1 MRRPALIVSD
11 LDGTLLQPNTAAFE
25 PRVLDVVKRLLD
37 AGIPFMPASGRQ
49 YPSVRQMFGHLAERL
64 SFVCENGVVAYVDG
78 NLIHRA
84 TLDYNLGR
92 EIVRSIQS
100 RNGCETMVSGLQTY
114 YISSESTSFLRY
126 LEDNCGFA
134 VTCTDDLENIGE
146 PYGKISA
153 FYPDGIGDDLRFW
166 LERFS
171 GKCTVTTSSDKWL
184 DMMPTGV
191 NKATA
196 LAVVLEHLG
205 IDPADVVAFGD
216 AENDVEMLQLVGCPV
231 AKEGGAPSALA
242 SARYVTSD
250 VVSSLACILDGLEP
264 GVAVETFVSGV

>member
-1 MRRPALIVSD
+1 MRYIAGVRPALIISD

-25 PRVLDVVKRLLD
+25 PRVLDVVERLLD

-64 SFVCENGVVAYVDG
+64 SFVCDNGVVAYVDG
-78 NLIHRA
+78 KLIQRA
-84 TLDYNLGR
+84 TLDYDLGL
-92 EIVRSIQS
+92 EIVRSIQDCGS
-100 RNGCETMVSGLQTY
+100 CEAMVSGLETY
-114 YISSESTSFLRY
+114 YISSKSTWFLRY
-126 LEDNCGFA
+126 LEDSCGFA

-153 FYPDGIGDDLRFW
+153 FYPDGIGDDLHFW
-166 LERFS
+166 LEHFGS
-171 GKCTVTTSSDKWL
+171 KCTVTTSSDKWL

-191 NKATA
+191 NKAAA
-196 LAVVLEHLG
+196 LAVVLEYLG

-216 AENDVEMLQLVGCPV
+216 AENDVEMLRLVGCPV
-231 AKEGGAPSALA
+231 AKKGSVPSVLA
-242 SARYVTSD
+242 CARYVTSD

-264 GVAVETFVSGV
+264 GVAVDA